1 MTTTQYGR
9 PFLVVP
15 AGQAADRKL
24 VPLDRLAMIP
34 KKGGSKTAF
43 TAAGTDPNVD
53 ASFDEAWLQKTLY
66 RHPDALPVDDIDPA
80 YRGLVPICEE
90 LPVGTGAADI
100 FYATPEGRL
109 AIVETKLWR
118 NHTAR
123 REVVSQILEYASELV
138 KLSYEDLNAVVS
150 KRLNRSGNTIFELVA
165 AQHPGIEEQR
175 FIDNVSKTL
184 RHGRFLLLIVGDGIR
199 DGAQSLVDFIE
210 EYGSLEFAFGLVEVG
225 VYSAPNGVRL
235 FHPRV
240 LAKTL
245 IIKRTVVS
253 FDRSVINMTSEDG
266 PIDDEPSA
274 PLSAAVPDSKL
285 QERQAFYEQFWAKF
299 IPTLQ
304 LDDTTQPLPKP
315 TRSENIYLALP
326 PSMAHGWISAYFAQ
340 SKKRVGVYMRFASNS
355 AFGRFA
361 YPKLVEERA
370 EIDKEL
376 GPGVIWDD
384 PSVPGGGVGI
394 RLAYEDLSDPTTIDQ
409 IQEYFRRNI
418 NAFVQA
424 FRPRLARLAKEFGA

>member
-1 MTTTQYGR
+1 MSTSQYGR
-9 PFLVVP
+9 PFLVLP
-15 AGQAADRKL
+15 GQTISEQQL
-24 VPLDRLAMIP
+24 VPLDRLAMAP
-34 KKGGSKTAF
+34 KKSGPKPV
-43 TAAGTDPNVD
+43 AGD
-53 ASFDEAWLQKTLY
+53 ANSESVRDSSFDEAWLQRTLF

-138 KLSYEDLNAVVS
+138 KLTYEDLNSIVS
-150 KRLNRSGNTIFELVA
+150 RKLARGGNTLFDLVS
-165 AQHPGIEEQR
+165 AQHPGTEEQR

-225 VYSAPNGVRL
+225 VYSAPDGARL
-235 FHPRV
+235 FQPRV

-253 FDRSVINMTSEDG
+253 FDRSVINMTTEDA
-266 PIDDEPSA
+266 PVEDDQPGHSA
-274 PLSAAVPDSKL
+274 PALPDSKQL
-285 QERQAFYEQFWAKF
+285 ERQAFYQQFWTSF

-315 TRSENIYLALP
+315 TRSENIYLPLP
-326 PSMAHGWISAYFAQ
+326 PSMAHGWISAYFSQ
-340 SKKRVGVYMRFASNS
+340 SKRRVGVYMRFASNS
-355 AFGRFA
+355 AFGKFA
-361 YPKLVEERA
+361 YPKLVEERV
-370 EIDKEL
+370 EIDREL
-376 GPGVIWDD
+376 GPGVLWDD
-384 PSVPGGGVGI
+384 PSVPGGGVGV
-394 RLAYEDLSDPTTIDQ
+394 RLTYDDLSNPATIEQ
-409 IQEYFRRNI
+409 VERYFRETI
-418 NAFVQA
+418 NAFVRT
-424 FRPRLARLAKEFGA
+424 FRPRLSRLAKEFGA